1 MEIKEIEKCF
11 MELENFDV
19 ILTTYGTLRNDL
31 EKYSEIKFDYCILD
45 EAQNI
50 KIQ

>member
-1 MEIKEIEKCF
+1 

-50 KIQ
+50 KIH